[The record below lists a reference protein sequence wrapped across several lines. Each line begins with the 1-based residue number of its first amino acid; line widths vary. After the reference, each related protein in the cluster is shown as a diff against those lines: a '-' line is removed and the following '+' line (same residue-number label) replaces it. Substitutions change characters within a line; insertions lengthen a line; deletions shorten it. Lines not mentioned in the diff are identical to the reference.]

1 MSIVVRDVNFRYNPG
16 TSLERTALEDV
27 SLSIGRGE
35 FVLIGGAI
43 GSGKSTLIRHF
54 NGLLRPCSGQV
65 TVDGMQASE
74 KKVRSRVGML
84 FQFPRQQLFG
94 RTVFEELAFGPKNF
108 GLRGPEIEKQ
118 VHYAL
123 ELLGLGKDIS
133 AESPLRLSGGQKRLV
148 AIAGVLACRPEY
160 LVLDEPLSGLDA
172 ENKSLLISALRL
184 LNSNGITIIVVSHRV
199 SDMLS
204 LADHVY
210 WLDRG
215 RLVFSGTP
223 AEYAGHG
230 SLPLPEITCLMKEL
244 RTRGFDVRG
253 DIFDTDEAF
262 REISRVLG
270 PKRITGAA
278 EE

>member
-1 MSIVVRDVNFRYNPG
+1 VSIVVRDVNFRYNPG

-108 GLRGPEIEKQ
+108 GLQGPEIEKQ

-123 ELLGLGKDIS
+123 ELLGLGQDIS

-262 REISRVLG
+262 REISRMLG
-270 PKRITGAA
+270 PKRVTGAT
-278 EE
+278 EQ

>member
-1 MSIVVRDVNFRYNPG
+1 M
-16 TSLERTALEDV
+16 ERTALEDV
-27 SLSIGRGE
+27 SLSIGRDE
-35 FVLIGGAI
+35 LVLIGGAI

-123 ELLGLGKDIS
+123 ELLGLGRDILS
-133 AESPLRLSGGQKRLV
+133 TSPLRLSGGQKRLV
-148 AIAGVLACRPEY
+148 AMAGILACRPDY

-172 ENKSLLISALRL
+172 ENKGLLISALRL
-184 LNSNGITIIVVSHRV
+184 LNSDGVTIIVVSHRV

-204 LADHVY
+204 LADRVY

-223 AEYAGHG
+223 AEYAGHE

-244 RTRGFDVRG
+244 RTRGFDVRC

-270 PKRITGAA
+270 SKRVKGAA

>member
-1 MSIVVRDVNFRYNPG
+1 VSIVVRDVNFRYNPG

-108 GLRGPEIEKQ
+108 GLQGPEIEKQ

-123 ELLGLGKDIS
+123 ELLGLGQDIS

>member
-1 MSIVVRDVNFRYNPG
+1 MVRDVNFRYNPG

-108 GLRGPEIEKQ
+108 GLQGPEIEKQ

-123 ELLGLGKDIS
+123 ELLGLGQDIS

>member
-1 MSIVVRDVNFRYNPG
+1 MSIVVQDVTFRYNPG
-16 TSLERTALEDV
+16 TSLERTALENV

-74 KKVRSRVGML
+74 KKVRPRVGML

-123 ELLGLGKDIS
+123 ELLGLGRDMS
-133 AESPLRLSGGQKRLV
+133 AASPLRLSGGQKRLV
-148 AIAGVLACRPEY
+148 AIAGILACRPDY

-184 LNSNGITIIVVSHRV
+184 LNSDGITIIVVSHRV

-204 LADHVY
+204 LADRVY

-230 SLPLPEITCLMKEL
+230 SLPLPEITHLMKEL
-244 RTRGFDVRG
+244 RTRGFDVRD
-253 DIFDTDEAF
+253 DIFETDEAF

-270 PKRITGAA
+270 SKRTTGAA

>member
-1 MSIVVRDVNFRYNPG
+1 MSIVVQDVTFRYNPG
-16 TSLERTALEDV
+16 TSLERTALENV

-74 KKVRSRVGML
+74 KKVRPRVGML

-94 RTVFEELAFGPKNF
+94 QTVFEELAFGPKNF

-123 ELLGLGKDIS
+123 ELLGLGRDMS
-133 AESPLRLSGGQKRLV
+133 ATSPLKLSGGQKRLV
-148 AIAGVLACRPEY
+148 AIAGILACRPDY

-199 SDMLS
+199 SDMIS
-204 LADHVY
+204 LADRVY

-230 SLPLPEITCLMKEL
+230 SLPLPEITRLMKEL
-244 RTRGFDVRG
+244 RTRGFDVRD
-253 DIFDTDEAF
+253 DIFETDEAF

-270 PKRITGAA
+270 SKRTTGAA

>member
-1 MSIVVRDVNFRYNPG
+1 MSIEVRDVTFRYNPG
-16 TSLERTALEDV
+16 TSLEMTALEDV

-65 TVDGMQASE
+65 TVDGMQAYE

-108 GLRGPEIEKQ
+108 GLRGPEIEKR
-118 VHYAL
+118 VHYSL
-123 ELLGLGKDIS
+123 ELLGLGKDMS
-133 AESPLRLSGGQKRLV
+133 TTSPLRLSGGQKRLV
-148 AIAGVLACRPEY
+148 AIAGILACRPDY
-160 LVLDEPLSGLDA
+160 VVLDEPLSGLDG
-172 ENKSLLISALRL
+172 ENKGFLISALRL
-184 LNSNGITIIVVSHRV
+184 LNSKGITIIVVSHRV

-204 LADHVY
+204 LADRVY
-210 WLDRG
+210 WLDQG
-215 RLVFSGTP
+215 KIVFNGTP

-244 RTRGFDVRG
+244 RSRGFDVRD
-253 DIFDTDEAF
+253 DIFGIDEAF
-262 REISRVLG
+262 REISRVLES
-270 PKRITGAA
+270 KRFTGAA
-278 EE
+278 EG

>member
-43 GSGKSTLIRHF
+43 GSGKSTLGRHF

-108 GLRGPEIEKQ
+108 GLRGPEI
-118 VHYAL
+118 
-123 ELLGLGKDIS
+123 
-133 AESPLRLSGGQKRLV
+133 
-148 AIAGVLACRPEY
+148 
-160 LVLDEPLSGLDA
+160 
-172 ENKSLLISALRL
+172 
-184 LNSNGITIIVVSHRV
+184 
-199 SDMLS
+199 
-204 LADHVY
+204 
-210 WLDRG
+210 
-215 RLVFSGTP
+215 
-223 AEYAGHG
+223 
-230 SLPLPEITCLMKEL
+230 
-244 RTRGFDVRG
+244 
-253 DIFDTDEAF
+253 
-262 REISRVLG
+262 
-270 PKRITGAA
+270 
-278 EE
+278 